1 MMPEKQT
8 EATTKPTAKYRSQ
21 FRIYVDVM
29 SVIQRESN
37 QAKPT
42 RILYGANLSHDRLVK
57 YLEELKALGVI
68 QEIAGGNGEKVYSL
82 TQKGIEFMN
91 NFRRVESFA
100 SAFGFKI

>member
-1 MMPEKQT
+1 MMPGKQA
-8 EATTKPTAKYRSQ
+8 EPAKATAKYRSQ
-21 FRIYVDVM
+21 FRIYVDIM

-57 YLEELKALGVI
+57 YLEELKTLGVI
-68 QEIAGGNGEKVYSL
+68 QETGTDDKIYSL

>member
-1 MMPEKQT
+1 MIPEKQVEQT
-8 EATTKPTAKYRSQ
+8 KATTKYRSQ

-29 SVIQRESN
+29 QVIQREGN

-42 RILYGANLSHDRLVK
+42 RILYGANLSHDRLVR
-57 YLEELKALGVI
+57 YLDELKGLGVI
-68 QEIAGGNGEKVYSL
+68 QESGTDDKVYSL

>member
-1 MMPEKQT
+1 MISSEQAP
-8 EATTKPTAKYRSQ
+8 ATKPTIKYRSQ
-21 FRIYVDVM
+21 LRIYVDIM
-29 SVIQRESN
+29 RVIQREEN

-57 YLEELKALGVI
+57 YLEELKALEVI
-68 QEIAGGNGEKVYSL
+68 QESGREEKTYSL

-91 NFRRVESFA
+91 NFRKVEAFA

>member
-1 MMPEKQT
+1 MMPG
-8 EATTKPTAKYRSQ
+8 KPAEPVRSTAKYRSQ
-21 FRIYVDVM
+21 FRIYVDIM

-68 QEIAGGNGEKVYSL
+68 QETGVDDKIYSL

-91 NFRRVESFA
+91 NLRKVESFA

>member
-1 MMPEKQT
+1 MIPVKQAET
-8 EATTKPTAKYRSQ
+8 AKPTTKYRSQ
-21 FRIYVDVM
+21 FRIYVDIM
-29 SVIQRESN
+29 SVIQRENN

-42 RILYGANLSHDRLVK
+42 RILYGANLSHDRLIK
-57 YLEELKALGVI
+57 YLEELKALSVI
-68 QEIAGGNGEKVYSL
+68 QETGTDDKLYSL